1 MVRIKDALYR
11 VTFLATFS
19 ILFSSSALGAGL
31 LIPMDGTQSNHLK
44 AYGVTYWALQAPRV
58 YKSEWLLNYRGG
70 SFLIL
75 DNPDHVYK
83 QATLMGVTSQI
94 ISDSDIEQIHQEI
107 ESENM
112 EAIPLER
119 APKVAVYTPP
129 TNDPWDDAVTL
140 ALTYAEIPYE
150 TIWDREMLS
159 GKLYEYDWLHLH
171 HEDFTGQHGKFYAS
185 FHTQPWYQEK
195 VRKFQEA
202 ARQAGYSKI
211 QQHKGAVA
219 LEIRNYIDQGG
230 FLFAM
235 CAATDTLDIA
245 LAALGVDIIAPE
257 IDGDGITPGFE
268 ERLNF
273 DRCLAFQ
280 QFQLIT
286 NPMVYEFS
294 NIDTSPSPSTP
305 GPRYQA
311 DTFELFEFSA
321 KFDPVPTIL
330 TQNHVKQVPDFWGR
344 PQRSAKSD
352 QAKSGYPAEFPAA
365 VWQNISMGFWE
376 REHSHF
382 WVGTTLRTRS
392 IRWER
397 RTLI

>member
-129 TNDPWDDAVTL
+129 TNDPDDAAL
-140 ALTYAEIPYE
+140 ALTRRNTPMK
-150 TIWDREMLS
+150 RS
-159 GKLYEYDWLHLH
+159 G
-171 HEDFTGQHGKFYAS
+171 TGKCFPESYTNMTGCICITRISRAHGKFYAAAY
-185 FHTQPWYQEK
+185 TQPRI
-195 VRKFQEA
+195 RKRCEISGGGA
-202 ARQAGYSKI
+202 QADIVKYSSTRGCCPKL
-211 QQHKGAVA
+211 KLYRSGWTS
-219 LEIRNYIDQGG
+219 
-230 FLFAM
+230 FAM
-235 CAATDTLDIA
+235 CSSPTLDIA

-268 ERLNF
+268 
-273 DRCLAFQ
+273 
-280 QFQLIT
+280 
-286 NPMVYEFS
+286 
-294 NIDTSPSPSTP
+294 DT
-305 GPRYQA
+305 
-311 DTFELFEFSA
+311 
-321 KFDPVPTIL
+321 
-330 TQNHVKQVPDFWGR
+330 
-344 PQRSAKSD
+344 
-352 QAKSGYPAEFPAA
+352 
-365 VWQNISMGFWE
+365 
-376 REHSHF
+376 
-382 WVGTTLRTRS
+382 
-392 IRWER
+392 
-397 RTLI
+397 